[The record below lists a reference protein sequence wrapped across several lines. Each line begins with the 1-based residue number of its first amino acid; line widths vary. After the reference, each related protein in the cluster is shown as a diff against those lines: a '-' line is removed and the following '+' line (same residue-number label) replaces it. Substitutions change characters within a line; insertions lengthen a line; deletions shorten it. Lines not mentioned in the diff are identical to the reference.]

1 MKLTESTFLLFAAK
15 HYDNPQCEGE
25 SEFHDDM
32 KRFKYIKRLLR
43 KYQDSGELKERLIL
57 NHLIVVFNIF
67 GAEAGSTLL
76 LFKLEPEFWSIL
88 KTFMVFLNMLPDGE
102 LEEIDELEEI
112 KKGDVVYISANAKH
126 ALKNNGKETLEFYWI
141 FPTDRFSEVKYLS

>member
-1 MKLTESTFLLFAAK
+1 MFAIK

-57 NHLIVVFNIF
+57 NHLIVVFNVF

-102 LEEIDELEEI
+102 LEEIDEVEEI
-112 KKGDVVYISANAKH
+112 KRV
-126 ALKNNGKETLEFYWI
+126 LEK
-141 FPTDRFSEVKYLS
+141 V

>member
-1 MKLTESTFLLFAAK
+1 MFEKLTNDNITMFAIK

-57 NHLIVVFNIF
+57 NHLIVVFNVF

-102 LEEIDELEEI
+102 LEEIDEVEEI
-112 KKGDVVYISANAKH
+112 KRV
-126 ALKNNGKETLEFYWI
+126 LEK
-141 FPTDRFSEVKYLS
+141 V